1 VWWERYVAVKHFP
14 SIVSHTLISQ
24 NIFIVVRKWW
34 ASRCH
39 SDNDMTL
46 TRKPHT
52 RDPFIIES
60 LTDMAWK
67 FCTHFLFFL
76 LISKFSFATNI
87 FNFPTYFPQFF
98 TKNNVYL
105 QPTVRDRFC
114 SQSLAPFHTIYYALL
129 FESIY
134 ICLTDIKKPVI
145 ICKIHRFF
153 FI

>member
-1 VWWERYVAVKHFP
+1 VFFSKPLSKLEHY
-14 SIVSHTLISQ
+14 
-24 NIFIVVRKWW
+24 NITQRTRNRKWVGNAGFGW
-34 ASRCH
+34 EIGV
-39 SDNDMTL
+39 DMT
-46 TRKPHT
+46 
-52 RDPFIIES
+52 
-60 LTDMAWK
+60 WK
-67 FCTHFLFFL
+67 FPTHFLFFP

-87 FNFPTYFPQFF
+87 FNFPTHFPQFF

-105 QPTVRDRFC
+105 QPIVRDRFC

-134 ICLTDIKKPVI
+134 ICLTDFKKPVI